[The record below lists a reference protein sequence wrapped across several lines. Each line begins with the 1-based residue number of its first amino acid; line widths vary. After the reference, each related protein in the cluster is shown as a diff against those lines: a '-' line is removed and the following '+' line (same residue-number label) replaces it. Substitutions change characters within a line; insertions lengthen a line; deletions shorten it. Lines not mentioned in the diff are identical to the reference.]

1 MSSFAD
7 AMIMASLFNN
17 GSLFESRSRRERDH
31 YQDPFTIWRK
41 MNRSFEVMEETKK
54 KKDEEKKKKDE
65 RKPEFKIS
73 YLEAVFWLFFLSP
86 IIGPLWYNLEKALVR
101 TLQ

>member
-7 AMIMASLFNN
+7 AMIMASLLNN
-17 GSLFESRSRRERDH
+17 GSMFENRRRDRDYH
-31 YQDPFTIWRK
+31 QDPFTIWKR

-54 KKDEEKKKKDE
+54 KKEDEKKNKDK
-65 RKPEFKIS
+65 KPEFKIS

-86 IIGPLWYNLEKALVR
+86 IVGPVWFNLEKIIARSVN
-101 TLQ
+101 